1 MELAPG
7 IVVNGVKITPD
18 VINAEVQYY
27 PAETYFDAKYQT
39 MQALVI
45 KELLLQEAAH
55 QGTDVSTAVDNPD
68 IVIDALLERELDI
81 PSTDEETCK
90 RYYEQNLRRFM
101 TSPLYQVSHIL
112 YLAPPEDE
120 KAYAQAKIKA
130 EDALAR
136 IQQKPDLFK
145 LIAKKESACS
155 SSGEGGNLGQI
166 SKGQTLPAFEAALM
180 AMKAGD
186 MSAEPLASEVGYHII
201 KVHEFAEGKQLP
213 YDAVAEWIADFLEQQ
228 SWKVALN
235 QYIQVLAGK
244 ADISGFDLKA
254 SRSPLVQ

>member
-7 IVVNGVKITPD
+7 IVVNGVKITPE

-27 PAETYFDAKYQT
+27 PADNYFDAKYQT

-55 QGTDVSTAVDNPD
+55 QGDDVSAAVDNPD
-68 IVIDALLERELDI
+68 IIIDALLERELDI
-81 PSTDEETCK
+81 SVPDEETCK
-90 RYYEQNLRRFM
+90 RYYEQNLSRFM

-120 KAYAQAKIKA
+120 AACKEAKLKA
-130 EDALAR
+130 ENALKR
-136 IQQKPDLFK
+136 IQKNPDLFRQ
-145 LIAKKESACS
+145 IAKKESACS

-166 SKGQTLPAFEAALM
+166 SKGQTLPAFEAALFS
-180 AMKAGD
+180 MKAGD
-186 MSAEPLASEVGYHII
+186 ISDEPLASEVGYHII
-201 KVHEFAEGKQLP
+201 KVHEFAEGNQLP
-213 YDAVAEWIADFLEQQ
+213 YDAVSKWIADFLEQQ

-235 QYIQVLAGK
+235 QYIQILAGK
-244 ADISGFDLKA
+244 AKISGFELKA
-254 SRSPLVQ
+254 SHSPLVQ